1 MKDCTIGMIGAA
13 PFHHLAKKHGSQVFA
28 VSMRDILYEMK
39 KQEQIDEEIDPRTI
53 LPKEFHEYLNV
64 FLKAAVNTL
73 PSHGPLDHHI
83 TLKGDVKLGYSP
95 LYNMS

>member
-1 MKDCTIGMIGAA
+1 MIGAA
-13 PFHHLAKKHGSQVFA
+13 PFHHLAKKHGYQVFA

-39 KQEQIDEEIDPRTI
+39 KQEQIDEEVDPKTI
-53 LPKEFHEYLNV
+53 LPKEFHEYLDV
-64 FLKAAVNTL
+64 FLKAAVDTL
-73 PSHGPLDHHI
+73 PSHRPLDHYI